1 MRQKKDHED
10 HLKTVNHH
18 FVAAYISLGS
28 PIVKEKMGLFHYVP
42 LHSSPAGIKYARVSG
57 KMVVTDDISERIL
70 RLPMYYE
77 MRDEE
82 IERVVEA
89 VEEFYRNS

>member
-1 MRQKKDHED
+1 
-10 HLKTVNHH
+10 
-18 FVAAYISLGS
+18 
-28 PIVKEKMGLFHYVP
+28 
-42 LHSSPAGIKYARVSG
+42 
-57 KMVVTDDISERIL
+57 MVVTDDISERIL